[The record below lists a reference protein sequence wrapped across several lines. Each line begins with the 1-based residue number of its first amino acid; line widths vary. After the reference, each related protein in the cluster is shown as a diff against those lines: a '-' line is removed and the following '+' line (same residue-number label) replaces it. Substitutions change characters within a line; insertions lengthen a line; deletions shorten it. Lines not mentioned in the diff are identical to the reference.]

1 MDPNQ
6 MSDEEFLEYIRNPNL
21 SEAELRQMILS
32 PAVQAA
38 QRVETER
45 RAQEPSPLTEWMG
58 GWELYRRGLEQSLLD
73 PLVHG
78 PEDLARAVWSGPPEQ
93 MKEYNRQK
101 AERQEMERAVG
112 ETTAGKMGYFTGKA
126 GMSMALPVRL
136 GSQIVGAALGGFMS
150 PTQKPISG
158 AGSELA
164 TRAMQAAEAGGTTA
178 IVGLPMS
185 AIGRALGA
193 STGRFTP
200 EGAKAM
206 ELDEAAK
213 RIGVK
218 RDIASLDPSG
228 TLAGFERSLPG
239 YPRTVERQI
248 QEFTEAAK
256 KDVAIPSKSGRST
269 ETRTLEGEKIREAIE
284 EAGKNLQ
291 QVGSSMWNDLDAYI
305 VQNNLPGVK
314 TGLATARVQDIAS
327 KYTPRV
333 RGQADLNRNP
343 IFQRV
348 EEYDP
353 DAASLLKQFLQ
364 DPKKPQV
371 IPFSDLHKVQTAV
384 GKAMSRAE
392 RDAGAPGASMA
403 DRQARTEL
411 KNLYGSLM
419 NDVDAWGT
427 KNPQAQEMFDSARGF
442 WRDVVVPG
450 VITSKPYGKASKGT
464 YGRNPRG
471 YSEPSQLYRDVLS
484 NPRAIQDL
492 YPYMSQTGKD
502 LVDTLRSMED
512 VGRALAGRV
521 EHPHASGMGSQTVA
535 AGTLIGS
542 PLQMSKALV
551 SHFPGVH
558 QTLNSPMGKR
568 AYFARNVLRDTPL
581 GRVSWGMLQEPQG
594 RAEDYMEDLR
604 KSGIK

>member
-1 MDPNQ
+1 MNFQ
-6 MSDEEFLEYIRNPNL
+6 EMSDEE
-21 SEAELRQMILS
+21 LRQFLLE
-32 PAVQAA
+32 PAVEAAQAREERRQEQAA
-38 QRVETER
+38 
-45 RAQEPSPLTEWMG
+45 APKLTEGMG

-78 PEDLARAVWSGPPEQ
+78 PEDLARAIWSGPPEQ
-93 MKEYNRQK
+93 MEQYNREK
-101 AERQEMERAVG
+101 AQRQALERAVQ
-112 ETTAGKMGYFTGKA
+112 ETTAGKLGYFTGKA
-126 GMSMALPVRL
+126 GMSMALPARL
-136 GSQIVGAALGGFMS
+136 WAQIAGATAGGFLS
-150 PTQKPISG
+150 PTQKPVEG
-158 AGSELA
+158 AGSELM
-164 TRAMQAAEAGGTTA
+164 TRAAQAAEAGGTTA
-178 IVGLPMS
+178 AIGVPMS
-185 AIGRALGA
+185 GIGRALGA
-193 STGRFTP
+193 STGRYTP
-200 EGAKAM
+200 KGAKAM

-228 TLAGFERSLPG
+228 PLAGFERSLPG

-256 KDVAIPSKSGRST
+256 KEVAIPSKSGRST

-291 QVGSSMWNDLDAYI
+291 AVGSSMWNDLDAYI

-314 TGLATARVQDIAS
+314 TSLATARVHDIAS
-327 KYTPRV
+327 KYTPTV
-333 RGQADLNRNP
+333 RGQARLDRNP

-353 DAASLLKQFLQ
+353 DASALLKQFLQ
-364 DPKKPQV
+364 DPKKPPV

-384 GKAMSRAE
+384 GKAMARAE

-403 DRQARTEL
+403 DRKARTEL
-411 KNLYGSLM
+411 RDLYGSLM

-427 KNPQAQEMFDSARGF
+427 KNPQAQEMFDAARGF

-450 VITSKPYGKASKGT
+450 VITNKPYGKASKGT

-471 YSEPSQLYRDVLS
+471 YSEPSQLYRDVIS
-484 NPRAIQDL
+484 NPRAMQDL

-502 LVDTLRSMED
+502 LVDTLSSMD
-512 VGRALAGRV
+512 DVARALVGRT
-521 EHPHASGMGSQTVA
+521 EHPQASGMGSQTVA
-535 AGTLIGS
+535 AGALIGS
-542 PLQMSKALV
+542 PLQMSKALI

-558 QTLNSPMGKR
+558 QAMNSPAGKR
-568 AYFARNVLRDTPL
+568 TYFARNVLRDTPL

-594 RAEDYMEDLR
+594 RMEDYMEDLR
-604 KSGIK
+604 RSGIK

>member
-6 MSDEEFLEYIRNPNL
+6 MSDEEFLEYIRNPDL
-21 SEAELRQMILS
+21 SESELKRMILS
-32 PAVQAA
+32 PAVRAA
-38 QRVETER
+38 QQVEAER
-45 RAQEPSPLTEWMG
+45 RAQEPSPLTEGMG

-73 PLVHG
+73 PLVRG

-93 MKEYNRQK
+93 MQEYNRQK
-101 AERQEMERAVG
+101 AERQAMERAVG
-112 ETTAGKMGYFTGKA
+112 ETTAGKLGYFTGKA
-126 GMSMALPVRL
+126 GMSMALPARL
-136 GSQIVGAALGGFMS
+136 GAQILGAGVGGFLS
-150 PTQKPISG
+150 PTQKPVGG
-158 AGSELA
+158 AGSELM
-164 TRAMQAAEAGGTTA
+164 TRAVQAGEAAGTTA
-178 IVGLPMS
+178 AVGLPMS

-213 RIGVK
+213 RIGVT

-228 TLAGFERSLPG
+228 PLAGFERSLPG

-248 QEFTEAAK
+248 REFTEAAK
-256 KDVAIPSKSGRST
+256 KDVAIPSRSGRST

-314 TGLATARVQDIAS
+314 TGLATARVSDIAS
-327 KYTPRV
+327 KYTPKV
-333 RGQADLNRNP
+333 RGQSSLDKNP

-348 EEYDP
+348 EEFDP
-353 DAASLLKQFLQ
+353 DAATLLKQFFL
-364 DPKKPQV
+364 DPKKPPV

-392 RDAGAPGASMA
+392 RDAGAPGASMT

-427 KNPQAQEMFDSARGF
+427 KNPQAQEMFDQARGF
-442 WRDVVVPG
+442 WREVVVPG
-450 VITSKPYGKASKGT
+450 VITNKPYGKASKGP

-492 YPYMSQTGKD
+492 YPYMGQTGKD
-502 LVDTLRSMED
+502 LVDTLGSMDD
-512 VGRALAGRV
+512 VGRALMGRV
-521 EHPHASGMGSQTVA
+521 EHPQASGMGAQTVA
-535 AGTLIGS
+535 AGSVIGS
-542 PLQMSKALV
+542 PLQLSKALI
-551 SHFPGVH
+551 SHFPGIH
-558 QTLNSPMGKR
+558 QTLNSPIGKR
-568 AYFARNVLRDTPL
+568 TYFARNVLRDTPL
-581 GRVSWGMLQEPQG
+581 GRVSWGMLQEPQE
-594 RAEDYMEDLR
+594 RAEEYMEDLR
-604 KSGIK
+604 RSGIK

>member
-1 MDPNQ
+1 MD
-6 MSDEEFLEYIRNPNL
+6 
-21 SEAELRQMILS
+21 
-32 PAVQAA
+32 
-38 QRVETER
+38 
-45 RAQEPSPLTEWMG
+45 
-58 GWELYRRGLEQSLLD
+58 
-73 PLVHG
+73 
-78 PEDLARAVWSGPPEQ
+78 
-93 MKEYNRQK
+93 
-101 AERQEMERAVG
+101 
-112 ETTAGKMGYFTGKA
+112 
-126 GMSMALPVRL
+126 
-136 GSQIVGAALGGFMS
+136 
-150 PTQKPISG
+150 
-158 AGSELA
+158 
-164 TRAMQAAEAGGTTA
+164 
-178 IVGLPMS
+178 
-185 AIGRALGA
+185 
-193 STGRFTP
+193 
-200 EGAKAM
+200 
-206 ELDEAAK
+206 LDEAAK
-213 RIGVK
+213 RIGVQ

-228 TLAGFERSLPG
+228 PLAGFERSLPG

-248 QEFTEAAK
+248 REFTDAAK

-327 KYTPRV
+327 KYTPRI
-333 RGQADLNRNP
+333 RGQSDLNKNP

-364 DPKKPQV
+364 DPKKPPV

-450 VITSKPYGKASKGT
+450 VITNKPYGKASKGT

-471 YSEPSQLYRDVLS
+471 YSEPSQLYRDVLA

-492 YPYMSQTGKD
+492 YPYMGQTGKD
-502 LVDTLRSMED
+502 LVDTLGSMDD

-521 EHPHASGMGSQTVA
+521 EHPQASGMGSQTVA

-581 GRVSWGMLQEPQG
+581 GRVSWGMMQEPQG

-604 KSGIK
+604 QSGIK